1 MPEKLSTEDVQQA
14 VKRFWGTFQTKSE
27 AALNSF
33 YAPGSTVFQV
43 GMGRTEPGRL
53 GAMRRAREYF
63 QAGTR
68 LHLKLGAIDVF
79 LLGNEA
85 AVASYTFQFEASGR
99 DLGGGKRVDEK
110 LALVRATHVFVRDER
125 GVLRIAHEHLSVPAN

>member
-1 MPEKLSTEDVQQA
+1 MPEKLTNEDVQQA
-14 VKRFWGTFQTKSE
+14 VKRFWTSFQTKSE

-43 GMGRTEPGRL
+43 GMGRSEPGRL

-63 QAGTR
+63 HADTR
-68 LHLKLGAIDVF
+68 LAIKLGAIDVN

-85 AVASYTFQFEASGR
+85 AVASYTFQFQANGR
-99 DLGGGKRVDEK
+99 DIGAGKHIDEK
-110 LALVRATHVFVRDER
+110 FEIVRATHVFARDDRRE
-125 GVLRIAHEHLSVPAN
+125 LRIVHEHFSVPVA